1 MNNAENTLTAGA
13 SSSVSMG
20 APTRITIDLLRDLPS
35 IWSSLTPP
43 LREQLLSVWPEAAA
57 IVDSYEWMTRWTKTR
72 DDRNP
77 DRPYKPMPRHS
88 YLKVMHEIWLREP
101 ALCVEKSRSMMCS
114 WWGVAEVLHYVMT
127 HQPSRAVLWAQDQD
141 RSSFLREYAW
151 TLYENQHPSL
161 KRFYPVKRPK
171 VQQSFNRLELAD
183 GGMLVAL
190 PGKDPDK
197 IRGEHPSIL
206 FMDEACFIEN
216 GGEAF
221 DVALASRVPKVL
233 VVSSAAPSWMR
244 RLTKNAIPEPLS

>member
-1 MNNAENTLTAGA
+1 LLNPTLRG
-13 SSSVSMG
+13 
-20 APTRITIDLLRDLPS
+20 
-35 IWSSLTPP
+35 
-43 LREQLLSVWPEAAA
+43 QLLSVYPEAAA
-57 IVDSYEWMTRWTKTR
+57 IVDAYEWMTHWTKTR
-72 DDRNP
+72 DDQDP
-77 DRPYKPMPRHS
+77 DRPYKPMPQRP
-88 YLKVMHEIWLREP
+88 YLKAMHEIWLRER
-101 ALCVEKSRSMMCS
+101 VFFIEKSRSMLCS
-114 WWGVAEVLHYVMT
+114 WWGVAEVLHHIMT

-141 RSSFLREYAW
+141 RSSLLREYAW

-171 VQQSFNRLELAD
+171 AQQSFDRLEFAD

-233 VVSSAAPSWMR
+233 LVSTAAPSWLR
-244 RLTKNAIPEPLS
+244 RLTKNATPMLLE